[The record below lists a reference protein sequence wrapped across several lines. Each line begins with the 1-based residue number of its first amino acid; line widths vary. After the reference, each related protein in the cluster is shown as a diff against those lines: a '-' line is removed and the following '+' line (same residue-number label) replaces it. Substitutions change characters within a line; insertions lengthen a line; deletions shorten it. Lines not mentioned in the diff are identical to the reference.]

1 MRSKNDNMETMINI
15 TADEVIEELFQSL
28 PCRSKTGFEISI
40 FIYYI
45 INTIK

>member
-15 TADEVIEELFQSL
+15 TADEVIQELFQSL
-28 PCRSKTGFEISI
+28 PSRSQIGFEISI